1 MNVKRIALFA
11 SGSGSNAQK
20 IIEYFA
26 DSELIKVDCLLSN
39 KPDAFAL
46 ERARNAGVDTLI
58 FNREQF
64 YHTSFVYDWLH
75 SRKIDLIVLAGFLWL
90 VPENLVREFE
100 IVNIHPALL
109 PKYGGKNMYGMN
121 VHKAV
126 IEQKEKY
133 SGITIHYVNEQYDD
147 GAIIFQATC
156 TVSRDDSPETLAEKI
171 HALEHQYYPTIIEET
186 ILKSTKS

>member
-1 MNVKRIALFA
+1 MNVKRIALLA

-26 DSELIKVDCLLSN
+26 DSKSIRVDCLLSN
-39 KPDAFAL
+39 NPDAFAI
-46 ERARNAGVDTLI
+46 ERARNAGIDTLI

-64 YHTSFVYDWLH
+64 YHSSFVSDWLH
-75 SRKIDLIVLAGFLWL
+75 LRKIDLIVLAGFLWL

-100 IVNIHPALL
+100 IVNIHPAIL

-126 IEQKEKY
+126 IGQKEKY

-147 GAIIFQATC
+147 GAIIFQASC
-156 TVSRDDSPETLAEKI
+156 PVSEDDSPETLAGKI
-171 HALEHQYYPTIIEET
+171 HALEHQYYPKIIEEI
-186 ILKSTKS
+186 ILKIKKS